1 MNPLKTMKNLKKFM
15 GANKG
20 VSDREV
26 ANKLCPHARSGLRY
40 MDIYDLVQTYRKY
53 S

>member
-1 MNPLKTMKNLKKFM
+1 MNPLKTMKSLKRFM
-15 GANKG
+15 KANKD

-26 ANKLCPHARSGLRY
+26 ANKLCPHAAPGIRY
-40 MDIYDLVQTYRKY
+40 MDIYDLVQTYREY